1 MESLIANGDGRA
13 MDREG
18 LRVVPEAVPDVE
30 EGPAQP
36 SGPAAA
42 AETAPGDP
50 VKTGRRGTF
59 RALRSRPFRLYFAGQ
74 VASASGTFVQQTAIG
89 WLVLRLTGSAAEL
102 GLVLA
107 VGGVPS
113 LLFGPW
119 GGTVADRVS
128 LRGLLIGTQ
137 TAYGVLAGLLWA
149 LAVAG
154 KASVA
159 AIVAVSVAGGAVG
172 IVDSPAR
179 QAFISSLVMP
189 DDLSSAVSLN
199 GVVMNS
205 ARVVGPALAGVLI
218 LTIGTTPCFA
228 VNALSYLAVIAALVM
243 LRPLRPNA
251 RGRHT
256 TGGVRAGLRYA
267 ASRQQLWLPLVMMA
281 LVGLLA
287 FNFPVILPVL
297 ARDTFHGT
305 GGTYGLLSTM
315 LSIGSVAGSLGV
327 GFIRHPRLPYLMTAA
342 LAFGVFLA
350 ATAGAPDVAV
360 ACLTLLATGAAAFSF
375 VTLCSTTLQLH
386 SSPALPRADHGA
398 VGVRLPR
405 HHPGWQHH
413 HRGDHLRRRGP
424 GRPADRRRGLPGRG
438 RNRRPGA
445 YPAACGRGADR
456 PRQRLAATV
465 TAPCRPPAAGSR
477 RHPSPA
483 T

>member
-1 MESLIANGDGRA
+1 

-18 LRVVPEAVPDVE
+18 LRIVPEAVPHVE
-30 EGPAQP
+30 EGSAPP
-36 SGPAAA
+36 SGPGAAT
-42 AETAPGDP
+42 ETPPGDHAG
-50 VKTGRRGTF
+50 TSRRGTF
-59 RALRSRPFRLYFAGQ
+59 RALRSQPFRLYFAGQ

-119 GGTVADRVS
+119 GGTVADRVGS
-128 LRGLLIGTQ
+128 LRKLLIATQ

-159 AIVAVSVAGGAVG
+159 AIVAISVAGGVVG

-179 QAFISSLVMP
+179 QAFVSSLVRP

-218 LTIGTTPCFA
+218 VTIGTTPCFA

-243 LRPLRPNA
+243 LRPLRPGTP
-251 RGRHT
+251 GRRAA
-256 TGGVRAGLRYA
+256 GGVRAGLRYA

-297 ARDTFHGT
+297 ASQTFHGN

-327 GFIRHPRLPYLMTAA
+327 GFIHHPRRPYLMTAA

-350 ATAGAPDVAV
+350 ATAGAPDIAV

-386 SSPALPRADHGA
+386 SSPAYRGRIMALWVYVYIGTTPVGSIITGA
-398 VGVRLPR
+398 IVSAAGVRAALLTGAGACLIAAAIAARVHTPP
-405 HHPGWQHH
+405 H
-413 HRGDHLRRRGP
+413 
-424 GRPADRRRGLPGRG
+424 AD
-438 RNRRPGA
+438 
-445 YPAACGRGADR
+445 AALTD
-456 PRQRLAATV
+456 LARA
-465 TAPCRPPAAGSR
+465 
-477 RHPSPA
+477 
-483 T
+483 

>member
-1 MESLIANGDGRA
+1 

-18 LRVVPEAVPDVE
+18 LRVVPEAVPLVDE
-30 EGPAQP
+30 EGAQP
-36 SGPAAA
+36 AEHGAGTGTASGDQVR
-42 AETAPGDP
+42 TA
-50 VKTGRRGTF
+50 GRRGTF
-59 RALRSRPFRLYFAGQ
+59 RALGSRPFRLYFAGQ

-107 VGGVPS
+107 AGGVPS

-119 GGTVADRVS
+119 GGTIADRVD
-128 LRGLLIGTQ
+128 LRKLLIGTQ
-137 TAYGVLAGLLWA
+137 TAFCLLAGLLWA

-154 KASVA
+154 KASVV
-159 AIVAVSVAGGAVG
+159 AIVAISVAGGVVQ

-179 QAFISSLVMP
+179 QAFIGFLVMP
-189 DDLSSAVSLN
+189 EDLSSAVSLN

-218 LTIGTTPCFA
+218 VTIGTTVCFA

-243 LRPLRPNA
+243 VRPLRSGAPQ
-251 RGRHT
+251 RHAA
-256 TGGVRAGLRYA
+256 GGVRAGLRYA

-297 ARDTFHGT
+297 ASHTFHGN

-315 LSIGSVAGSLGV
+315 LSVGSVAGSLGV
-327 GFIRHPRLPYLMTAA
+327 GFIRHPRRPYLMTAA
-342 LAFGVFLA
+342 LAFGAMLA

-386 SSPALPRADHGA
+386 SSPEF
-398 VGVRLPR
+398 
-405 HHPGWQHH
+405 
-413 HRGDHLRRRGP
+413 
-424 GRPADRRRGLPGRG
+424 RG
-438 RNRRPGA
+438 RIMALWVYVYIGTSPVGSIITGA
-445 YPAACGRGADR
+445 IISAAGARAALLTGAAAC
-456 PRQRLAATV
+456 LAAAAIASRVHTPPHPDAALTDLA
-465 TAPCRPPAAGSR
+465 TA
-477 RHPSPA
+477 
-483 T
+483 

>member
-1 MESLIANGDGRA
+1 

-18 LRVVPEAVPDVE
+18 LRVVPEAAPQVQE
-30 EGPAQP
+30 EHAQP
-36 SGPAAA
+36 
-42 AETAPGDP
+42 AEQGAGTGTVPKDHAQTA
-50 VKTGRRGTF
+50 GRRGTF

-107 VGGVPS
+107 AGGVPS

-119 GGTVADRVS
+119 GGTVADRVN
-128 LRGLLIGTQ
+128 LRKLLIATQ
-137 TAYGVLAGLLWA
+137 TAYGALAGVLWA

-159 AIVAVSVAGGAVG
+159 AIIVISVASGAVG

-179 QAFISSLVMP
+179 QAFIGALVMP
-189 DDLSSAVSLN
+189 EDLSSAVSLN

-205 ARVVGPALAGVLI
+205 ARVVGPALAGALI
-218 LTIGTTPCFA
+218 VTVGTTPCFA
-228 VNALSYLAVIAALVM
+228 VNALSYLAVIAALVI
-243 LRPLRPNA
+243 LRPLRTGAPA
-251 RGRHT
+251 RRA
-256 TGGVRAGLRYA
+256 TGGLRAGLRYA
-267 ASRQQLWLPLVMMA
+267 ASRQQLWLPLVMMG

-297 ARDTFHGT
+297 ARQTFHGN

-327 GFIRHPRLPYLMTAA
+327 GFIRHPRRPYLMTAA

-350 ATAGAPDVAV
+350 ATAGAPDVLL
-360 ACLTLLATGAAAFSF
+360 ACLALLATGAAAFSF

-386 SSPALPRADHGA
+386 SSTAYRGRIMALWVYVYIGTSPVGSIITGGIISAAGPRAALLTGA
-398 VGVRLPR
+398 
-405 HHPGWQHH
+405 
-413 HRGDHLRRRGP
+413 
-424 GRPADRRRGLPGRG
+424 
-438 RNRRPGA
+438 
-445 YPAACGRGADR
+445 AAC
-456 PRQRLAATV
+456 LAAAAIASRVHT
-465 TAPCRPPAAGSR
+465 PPNVDAALTDLTS
-477 RHPSPA
+477 A
-483 T
+483 

>member
-1 MESLIANGDGRA
+1 

-18 LRVVPEAVPDVE
+18 LRVVPEAAPEVAQDS
-30 EGPAQP
+30 AQP
-36 SGPAAA
+36 
-42 AETAPGDP
+42 AEQGAGAGTVPGDHVP
-50 VKTGRRGTF
+50 TAGRRGTF
-59 RALRSRPFRLYFAGQ
+59 RALGSRPFRLYFAGQ

-89 WLVLRLTGSAAEL
+89 WLVLRLTGSAADL

-107 VGGVPS
+107 AGGVPS

-119 GGTVADRVS
+119 GGTVADRVN
-128 LRGLLIGTQ
+128 LRRLLIGTQ
-137 TAYGVLAGLLWA
+137 SAYGALAGLLWA

-159 AIVAVSVAGGAVG
+159 VIVAISVASGVVQ

-179 QAFISSLVMP
+179 QAFIGSLVRP
-189 DDLSSAVSLN
+189 EDLSSAVSLN

-205 ARVVGPALAGVLI
+205 ARVVGPALAGALI
-218 LTIGTTPCFA
+218 VTVGTTPCFA

-243 LRPLRPNA
+243 LRPLRTGAPQ
-251 RGRHT
+251 RHA
-256 TGGVRAGLRYA
+256 TGGLREGLRYA

-297 ARDTFHGT
+297 ASHTFHGN

-327 GFIRHPRLPYLMTAA
+327 GFIRHPRRPYLMAAA
-342 LAFGVFLA
+342 LAFGAMLA

-386 SSPALPRADHGA
+386 SRSSAGGSWRCGSTSTSEPPRSAASSP
-398 VGVRLPR
+398 
-405 HHPGWQHH
+405 
-413 HRGDHLRRRGP
+413 GP
-424 GRPADRRRGLPGRG
+424 SSRPPGRG
-438 RNRRPGA
+438 P
-445 YPAACGRGADR
+445 
-456 PRQRLAATV
+456 
-465 TAPCRPPAAGSR
+465 PC
-477 RHPSPA
+477 
-483 T
+483 